1 MAFVKAEAVFEPR
14 SLIVGNPAQKIKEVS
29 DEMMAWK
36 TAGTQLYQQLPT
48 DCHETMTEV
57 EPLREIPKNRPVQ
70 EDFYKTLQ
78 EMKKK

>member
-1 MAFVKAEAVFEPR
+1 MK
-14 SLIVGNPAQKIKEVS
+14 
-29 DEMMAWK
+29 
-36 TAGTQLYQQLPT
+36 
-48 DCHETMTEV
+48 EV